1 MMELYQ
7 DNKRLNEQLLQA
19 CTQREFRPPNDIH
32 RFRSISLSPSD
43 SISQP
48 GVASTTKI
56 HQPANRPS
64 RYPRQILWNIED
76 CRDDPDINLTRG
88 NKSRP
93 SMERAIRHAD
103 GSLINKGV
111 WRSIRST
118 ASHIVNE
125 RLLTLKRPSAAPS
138 SAKQNSRKYLKKY
151 FPSKWDDAISSLEE
165 QEPLVALCASHWKAE
180 HVLGTVLRDKGLNVQ
195 DANSDAESD
204 TVEVTATT
212 DLTVSSKRPRSP
224 TIEDSPQK
232 KRKGKEKATVDP
244 DLSDVSVNPPPPAS
258 TASGPHITALS
269 DALNLNQLGSNE
281 KSRPDINIK
290 FINVNPSIDNL
301 KVAIT
306 QDLKISCGV
315 QLLDAMLAKSDLMP
329 SLPPSA
335 QLQDLLTQIETADPA
350 NPLFSEDN
358 IDAQW
363 GHYQF
368 RHGLD
373 NFTYSDVTWNNVGSI
388 DIACRL
394 LAACIKT
401 CKVARFL
408 CFEKNI
414 TASGYVADHYLQTIV
429 ENLWKDWKPTE
440 QSEPAPG
447 PANSTTT
454 QAEPSTS
461 DQHVQ
466 QLDPATANTS
476 SENASAL
483 LSIATNSD
491 TVIRDR
497 LKANDLKTWVVEH
510 GITMTSKKTAPTKEE
525 LIIAILNASPS
536 LTPSE
541 DDISTIIE
549 NRKNKAKLVA
559 SKTTKKP

>member
-1 MMELYQ
+1 M
-7 DNKRLNEQLLQA
+7 
-19 CTQREFRPPNDIH
+19 
-32 RFRSISLSPSD
+32 
-43 SISQP
+43 
-48 GVASTTKI
+48 
-56 HQPANRPS
+56 NR
-64 RYPRQILWNIED
+64 
-76 CRDDPDINLTRG
+76 
-88 NKSRP
+88 
-93 SMERAIRHAD
+93 
-103 GSLINKGV
+103 
-111 WRSIRST
+111 
-118 ASHIVNE
+118 
-125 RLLTLKRPSAAPS
+125 
-138 SAKQNSRKYLKKY
+138 
-151 FPSKWDDAISSLEE
+151 
-165 QEPLVALCASHWKAE
+165 

-258 TASGPHITALS
+258 TASGPHIMALS

-290 FINVNPSIDNL
+290 FINVDPSIDNL

-329 SLPPSA
+329 SLPPLA
-335 QLQDLLTQIETADPA
+335 QLKDLLTQIETADPA
-350 NPLFSEDN
+350 NPLFSEDDIN
-358 IDAQW
+358 T
-363 GHYQF
+363 H
-368 RHGLD
+368 
-373 NFTYSDVTWNNVGSI
+373 DVTWNNIGSI
-388 DIACRL
+388 DITCRL

-401 CKVARFL
+401 CKVAWFL

-491 TVIRDR
+491 AAIRDQ
-497 LKANDLKTWVVEH
+497 LKANNLKTWVVEH

>member
-1 MMELYQ
+1 
-7 DNKRLNEQLLQA
+7 
-19 CTQREFRPPNDIH
+19 
-32 RFRSISLSPSD
+32 
-43 SISQP
+43 
-48 GVASTTKI
+48 
-56 HQPANRPS
+56 
-64 RYPRQILWNIED
+64 
-76 CRDDPDINLTRG
+76 
-88 NKSRP
+88 
-93 SMERAIRHAD
+93 MERAIRHAD

-244 DLSDVSVNPPPPAS
+244 GVYLGTLTVILNLILDLSDVSVNPPPPAS

-290 FINVNPSIDNL
+290 FINVDPSIDNL
-301 KVAIT
+301 KGFLLNIWLFFKLTLLNLVAIT

-350 NPLFSEDN
+350 NPLFSEDD

-440 QSEPAPG
+440 QSEP
-447 PANSTTT
+447 
-454 QAEPSTS
+454 
-461 DQHVQ
+461 V
-466 QLDPATANTS
+466 S
-476 SENASAL
+476 SEVLIFNCS
-483 LSIATNSD
+483 TN
-491 TVIRDR
+491 
-497 LKANDLKTWVVEH
+497 
-510 GITMTSKKTAPTKEE
+510 
-525 LIIAILNASPS
+525 
-536 LTPSE
+536 
-541 DDISTIIE
+541 
-549 NRKNKAKLVA
+549 
-559 SKTTKKP
+559 